1 MSDQFPREEGWRP
14 VQFNAIWTEQTPNG
28 TEIVFAFRSGTD
40 PYLVLMRTAGP
51 LYGFERDCGD
61 GQHEYAFE
69 QRTQFLHDPPY
80 GHTVSRMSIIHG
92 DELAAKL
99 AEVQRHIQ
107 NEGTDPGA

>member
-1 MSDQFPREEGWRP
+1 MTDQFPREDGWRP
-14 VQFNAIWTEQTPNG
+14 VRFNAIWTEQTPNG

-69 QRTQFLHDPPY
+69 QRTQLLH
-80 GHTVSRMSIIHG
+80 GEHGARTVSRMSIIHG

-99 AEVQRHIQ
+99 AEVQRQI
-107 NEGTDPGA
+107 ESDGTDDDA